1 MKKIMFAL
9 LCGVIPFLLSS
20 CSDDDDNGGTG
31 TETVKQ
37 ISKLDGSATDGDI
50 LTFTYNNQNRLSAY
64 VIKEGNSENT
74 EIFEYDNSGKF
85 VKLTSKYS
93 GDEDGD
99 YSYVEFAQNGNS
111 VTVTEH
117 YKSNGQNEE
126 TSKYTYTLNDKGL
139 ITKKSSESGYYV
151 LYTYDNNNNV
161 TKSEHYSSDGELDE
175 TATWEY
181 DDKNSLMSNMGLPAW
196 YFVGYNDDFTS
207 YAGKN
212 NAVKVTYK
220 YRNHESDEVYSV
232 TYAYDTDG
240 YPTSF
245 VEEGN
250 TASITYRTVN
260 K

>member
-1 MKKIMFAL
+1 MFAL

-37 ISKLDGSATDGDI
+37 ITKLDLSATNDEI
-50 LTFTYNNQNRLSAY
+50 ITYNYDSQNRISSY
-64 VIKEGNSENT
+64 VSVHGSLTIT
-74 EIFEYDNSGKF
+74 ESFEYDSNGKL
-85 VKLTSKYS
+85 VKLTTKDSSDK
-93 GDEDGD
+93 EGD
-99 YSYVEFAQNGNS
+99 YSYVEFSYSGN
-111 VTVTEH
+111 TVTATEK
-117 YKSNGQNEE
+117 YKYSDQDENVY
-126 TSKYTYTLNDKGL
+126 TYTYTYTLNDKGL

-220 YRNHESDEVYSV
+220 YKNHESDEVYSV